1 MTGIPPMTAIFAS
14 VRSFCVASTPPPRDN
29 GRKMASHT
37 VALSSAPSSGALPLL
52 LVVQGG
58 EESTVPITRSPFTI
72 GRKADRD
79 LVIADPRVSREH
91 AQLVLEG
98 PDIFVH
104 DLGSKHGTFVNGE
117 RVERQKLIRNDRID
131 FGASDAAYAIFSPER
146 SSSTG
151 VREFLSHMPDIGKS
165 SGTAGDLEKMKIFL
179 EAARNLNSI
188 GVLDE
193 VLVTLIEATLRLT
206 HAERGYVF
214 LCQPDGSLRLA
225 AGRNARG
232 QMLLDDKTI
241 SHSIIE
247 DAVKSA
253 SEFVLTDTSKMSNLS
268 ARESIV
274 AYDLRTVICIPLRH
288 HKVQQSAPAG
298 DAAKASEISGV
309 LYLDSRFASRALSTV
324 STDILRAIAT
334 EAAALV
340 ENASLVQAETAA
352 RAYQQ
357 ELAIAASLQ
366 QRLMTM
372 TAPEAPFVSAR
383 GKNLSCK
390 EIGGDFFDVMQL
402 GSAMGAVVCDVSGK
416 GVSAALMGSILQG
429 MIYSQL
435 TAGVSLEQIAAAANR
450 FLLEKVTGEKYATL
464 VIARLENDGAVNF
477 INCGHIPPLVVS
489 AAGEVRALDEANLP
503 IGLLT
508 IAQYQSAHCT
518 LQPGDRFIV
527 VTDGVT
533 EAENAAGDMF
543 GIERLHA
550 AAAGDSPF
558 ENIFEQVRSFCAGLA
573 LNDDCTVLELAYRG
587 SGGVDT
593 ASA

>member
-1 MTGIPPMTAIFAS
+1 MSP
-14 VRSFCVASTPPPRDN
+14 
-29 GRKMASHT
+29 
-37 VALSSAPSSGALPLL
+37 APSSGALPLL

-98 PDIFVH
+98 PDIFIH

-117 RVERQKLIRNDRID
+117 RVERHRLIRNDRID

-151 VREFLSHMPDIGKS
+151 VREFLSHMPDISKS
-165 SGTAGDLEKMKIFL
+165 SGTAGDLEKLKIFL
-179 EAARNLNSI
+179 EAARNLNTI

-214 LCQPDGSLRLA
+214 LVQPDGSLRLA

-274 AYDLRTVICIPLRH
+274 AYDLRTVICIPLRRP
-288 HKVQQSAPAG
+288 KMQQSA
-298 DAAKASEISGV
+298 AAEVHPSEISGV
-309 LYLDSRFASRALSTV
+309 LYLDSRFASRALTTV

-390 EIGGDFFDVMQL
+390 QIGGDFFDVMQL
-402 GSAMGAVVCDVSGK
+402 GNAIAAVVCDVSGK

-435 TAGVSLEQIAAAANR
+435 TAGLSLEQIAAAANR
-450 FLLEKVTGEKYATL
+450 FLLEKVTGDKYATL
-464 VIARLENDGAVNF
+464 VIARLEADGTVDF

-489 AAGEVRALDEANLP
+489 AGGEVRTLDQANVP
-503 IGLLT
+503 VGLLS
-508 IAQYQSAHCT
+508 IAQYQSARCT
-518 LQPGDRFIV
+518 LKPGDRFIV

-543 GIERLHA
+543 GAERLHA
-550 AAAGDSPF
+550 AAACESPF
-558 ENIFEQVRSFCAGLA
+558 ENIFEQVRGFCAGLA

-587 SGGVDT
+587 SAAE
-593 ASA
+593 AS